1 MTTILNADRFLLELH
16 IGRADIIPF
25 YTENISI
32 QYQNHL
38 VVDQLNLQIPIEKV
52 TAIIG
57 ANGCG
62 KSTILKTLAR
72 ILEPSSGSVY
82 LDGKQIHKES
92 TKQIAKQLAILPQLP
107 EAPEGTTVKEL
118 VSFGRFPH
126 RKGFG
131 YLSKHDQHVI
141 EETLVKTGL
150 LEFKDKPVHQLSG
163 GQRQRAWIAMAIT
176 QETPYLLL
184 DEPTTYL
191 DIAHQLDVLSL
202 IKQLNEEENRTI
214 IMVVHDLNHAAR
226 YADHIVAVKQG
237 KIYTEG
243 APSDVLTHKMLK
255 DVFQVKANIIVEPH
269 TGLPTCIPY
278 EKI

>member
-1 MTTILNADRFLLELH
+1 MILIVDRFLLEH
-16 IGRADIIPF
+16 HVGRSEIIPL
-25 YTENISI
+25 YTENITV

-72 ILEPSSGSVY
+72 ILEPTAGAVF
-82 LDGKQIHKES
+82 LDGKQIHKEP
-92 TKQIAKQLAILPQLP
+92 TRNIAKQLAILPQLP

-118 VSFGRFPH
+118 VSFGRFPY

-131 YLSKHDQHVI
+131 YLSKHDQHII
-141 EETLVKTGL
+141 EESLEKTHL
-150 LEFKDKPVHQLSG
+150 TAFKDKPVHQLSG

-191 DIAHQLDVLSL
+191 DIAHQLEVLSL
-202 IKQLNEEENRTI
+202 IQQLNKEEKRTI

-226 YADHIVAVKQG
+226 YADHIVAVKKGQ
-237 KIYTEG
+237 IYTEG
-243 APSDVLTHKMLK
+243 TPSDVLTHDMLK
-255 DVFQVKANIIVEPH
+255 DVFEVKANIIIEPH

>member
-1 MTTILNADRFLLELH
+1 LH
-16 IGRADIIPF
+16 
-25 YTENISI
+25 
-32 QYQNHL
+32 
-38 VVDQLNLQIPIEKV
+38 IPIEKI

-62 KSTILKTLAR
+62 KSTILKTFAR
-72 ILEPSSGSVY
+72 ILEPSAGAVY
-82 LDGKQIHKES
+82 LDGKQIHKEP
-92 TKQIAKQLAILPQLP
+92 TRQVAKQLAILPQLP

-131 YLSKHDQHVI
+131 YLSKHDQQII
-141 EETLVKTGL
+141 EETLHKTHL
-150 LEFKDKPVHQLSG
+150 IDFQDKPIDQLSG

-191 DIAHQLDVLSL
+191 DIAHQLEVLSL
-202 IKQLNEEENRTI
+202 IQQLNREEKRTI

-226 YADHIVAVKQG
+226 YADHIVAVKKG
-237 KIYTEG
+237 KIYTKG
-243 APSDVLTHKMLK
+243 HPIDVLTHDMLK
-255 DVFQVKANIIVEPH
+255 DVFEVKANIILEPH